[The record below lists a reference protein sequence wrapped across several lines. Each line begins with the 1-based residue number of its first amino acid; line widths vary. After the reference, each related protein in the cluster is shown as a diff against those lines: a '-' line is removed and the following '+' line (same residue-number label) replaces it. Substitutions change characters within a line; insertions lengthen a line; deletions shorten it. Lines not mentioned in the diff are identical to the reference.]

1 MPGRIA
7 ELEISWSDFG
17 KNIVNIF
24 SFPKQVQPE
33 NFGWEILGLTLE
45 EGGRGRLYLGGVI
58 S

>member
-1 MPGRIA
+1 MPERIA

-33 NFGWEILGLTLE
+33 NFGWEILGFTLE
-45 EGGRGRLYLGGVI
+45 EGGEGGGFT
-58 S
+58 